1 LTQGYYVDINLNVNG
16 PLAPFA
22 LHVKQGAAS
31 PQKRRNAMQVQP
43 YLFFDGRAEEA
54 IEFYKKTL
62 GAEVG
67 MLMRWKDSPDKSM
80 CTPGNENKVMH
91 ASLKIGEARVMASD
105 GRNTGKPDFKGFAL
119 SLDAKNE
126 ADADRMFE
134 ALSAG
139 GQVTMPM
146 SKTFFS
152 PRFGMVADK
161 FGVNWM
167 IIVEPK

>member
-1 LTQGYYVDINLNVNG
+1 
-16 PLAPFA
+16 
-22 LHVKQGAAS
+22 
-31 PQKRRNAMQVQP
+31 MQVQP

-54 IEFYKKTL
+54 VEFYKRTL

-80 CTPGNENKVMH
+80 CTPANENKVMH
-91 ASLKIGEARVMASD
+91 ASLTIGETRVMASD
-105 GRNTGKPDFKGFAL
+105 GRNGGKPDFKGFAL
-119 SLDAKNE
+119 SVNAKDE
-126 ADADRMFE
+126 TDADRMFN

-152 PRFGMVADK
+152 PRFGMCADK
-161 FGVNWM
+161 FGVGWM